1 MTAIESRWWGFGVP
15 GRFFFS
21 GPRDDKMLWVPVSLP
36 IRCSGIFSAKADPLS
51 VGELLQAA
59 RGLRP
64 CAQCHSLRTD
74 KDAGE
79 NPYTAQAGLILNSQL
94 QTGSGYKH
102 HLAILPFSSWLS
114 LLPPPFLPASF
125 FLLPRLQPSSG
136 DDRATCLAWKIEANR
151 WELSQLAT
159 AKYAQPPTS
168 STSGL
173 SCWSLE

>member
-15 GRFFFS
+15 GRFFSS

-114 LLPPPFLPASF
+114 LLPPLSSLP
-125 FLLPRLQPSSG
+125 PSSSSPG
-136 DDRATCLAWKIEANR
+136 SSPALGMTMPHAWLGK
-151 WELSQLAT
+151 
-159 AKYAQPPTS
+159 
-168 STSGL
+168 
-173 SCWSLE
+173 